1 MTYELKHIRGIPY
14 YLHGTTVHTFE
25 LDAGQPSSN
34 CIPFGTYHP
43 ATDSIVYYD
52 NWEQLLQPRLDAF
65 RIAINSQDRGSRDAS
80 EKPQKPR
87 KATRTPRKAGSSSAK
102 SVACE
107 PVWFGCIVSGGE
119 GVSWDFLE
127 KSLQK
132 SQDKLEKSAQKT

>member
-25 LDAGQPSSN
+25 LDAGQPSSS

-43 ATDSIVYYD
+43 TTDSIEYYD

-65 RIAINSQDRGSRDAS
+65 RAAITSQDRGARDAS

-87 KATRTPRKAGSSSAK
+87 KATRTPRKSSA
-102 SVACE
+102 AAAAN
-107 PVWFGCIVSGGE
+107 
-119 GVSWDFLE
+119 L
-127 KSLQK
+127 K
-132 SQDKLEKSAQKT
+132 SQPV